1 MIATA
6 RTAAGNNAVSHHEWY
21 AVGAQEHFS
30 DATTF
35 DLEMKIATLVAI

>member
-1 MIATA
+1 MVATA
-6 RTAAGNNAVSHHEWY
+6 RASGGDDAMCHDQWN
-21 AVGAQEHFS
+21 AVGAKQYLS